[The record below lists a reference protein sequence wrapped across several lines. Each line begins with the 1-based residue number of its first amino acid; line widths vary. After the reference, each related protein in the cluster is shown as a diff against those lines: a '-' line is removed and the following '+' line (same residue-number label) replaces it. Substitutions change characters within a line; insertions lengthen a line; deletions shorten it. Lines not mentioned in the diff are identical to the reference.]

1 MGKSVFSRIAR
12 KEFDS
17 DLTVFENGSIF
28 SQVSLHQKPT
38 NRGHVLVIP
47 KMQGKDIYELPAELD
62 APLMSAI
69 RMMSRAVKR
78 AFNAEG
84 IQVRQNNETAAG
96 QDVFHLHFHIIP
108 RFSEDQFEEN
118 SYEEVSR
125 DERSEQAEL
134 LKREVKNESTNT

>member
-1 MGKSVFSRIAR
+1 M
-12 KEFDS
+12 
-17 DLTVFENGSIF
+17 
-28 SQVSLHQKPT
+28 
-38 NRGHVLVIP
+38 
-47 KMQGKDIYELPAELD
+47 
-62 APLMSAI
+62 
-69 RMMSRAVKR
+69 KR

-96 QDVFHLHFHIIP
+96 QDVFHFHFHIIP